1 MPTRNVPSGS
11 GRTAGLAAVAAVL
24 LLLSGCASFTTTIY
38 ADEQMR
44 PTLRA
49 LASKPGYPLART
61 LTLKHYYTVGKGS
74 YEQGWFVAD
83 GRIIRGKRALDG
95 VQIYAAQ
102 PATRVLFLTSYA
114 DDDAVLATIL
124 AGADGFLLKDVSGDD
139 LLRAVR
145 KVAGGQ
151 SILDGAVTQRVLAR
165 VKTLSNSAA
174 GKKEDALSPQEQKV
188 LALVAEG
195 KTNKEIAN
203 ALALSE
209 KTVGNYLSNIFQK
222 LQVTRRAQAAVY
234 YSKRFPQP

>member
-1 MPTRNVPSGS
+1 MPLPDEKPIRLLLVDDHEVVRLGLRTLIEEAGGFQVVDEAGTLSAAIAEAGRLTPDVVLMDVKLPDGS
-11 GRTAGLAAVAAVL
+11 GVEA
-24 LLLSGCASFTTTIY
+24 C
-38 ADEQMR
+38 
-44 PTLRA
+44 RA
-49 LASKPGYPLART
+49 
-61 LTLKHYYTVGKGS
+61 
-74 YEQGWFVAD
+74 
-83 GRIIRGKRALDG
+83 IR
-95 VQIYAAQ
+95 AAQ

-124 AGADGFLLKDVSGDD
+124 AGADGFLLKDVRGDD